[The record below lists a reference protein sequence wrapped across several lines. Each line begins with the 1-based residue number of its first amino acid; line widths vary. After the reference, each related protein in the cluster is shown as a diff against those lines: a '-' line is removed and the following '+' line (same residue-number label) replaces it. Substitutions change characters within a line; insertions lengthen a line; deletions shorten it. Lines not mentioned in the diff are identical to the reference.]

1 MEDRFPSPLSLTCG
15 QGSGK
20 ERYLKSKVNP
30 SSMDTAN
37 SDVNK
42 TILYIRV
49 EIT

>member
-37 SDVNK
+37 SDVIINF
-42 TILYIRV
+42 IY
-49 EIT
+49 